1 MENGFGDLEIWR
13 EIYLGRNSLL
23 ERKSFLYNMSFML
36 KDRRSIQ
43 NQ

>member
-23 ERKSFLYNMSFML
+23 ERKSFLYNFMS
-36 KDRRSIQ
+36 KVRRSIQ